1 MFGEIGY
8 IGEDTI
14 NEVPPLIPETAD
26 PGPKSYTPFPKAN
39 QELAL
44 TNATIQLYTTGT
56 VPPDTNMVMQL
67 HQGNTYNS
75 ALITLE
81 AAPGADKDE
90 VLARFW
96 QDGTHPTNAR
106 GLPLK
111 HMGVIEVRGFANVKN
126 FRIITADDRAHTI
139 QIQYFQ

>member
-1 MFGEIGY
+1 MYEEIGY

-14 NEVPPLIPETAD
+14 NNDPPLIPATDD

-39 QELAL
+39 QENAL
-44 TNATIQLYTTGT
+44 TNSTLVLYTAGS
-56 VPPDTNMVMQL
+56 VPLNTNMVMQL
-67 HQGNTYNS
+67 HQQGNYSS

-81 AAPGADKDE
+81 AAQGADKDE

-96 QDGTHPTNAR
+96 QDGTHPTNSR

-111 HMGVIEVRGFANVKN
+111 HMGVIEVRGFQNVKN
-126 FRIITADDRAHTI
+126 FRIITADDRAHTL